1 MTLVVVGLLGLLML
15 LIGIAI
21 LHLDKKS

>member
-1 MTLVVVGLLGLLML
+1 MLVVGLMGLLML

-21 LHLDKKS
+21 LHLGEKG